1 MRTHVCA
8 AVSLSAF
15 VALTS
20 TEAANVQKP
29 LPQPEASSPNAIPKN
44 VKAVCKSK
52 VLKIRTD
59 KWIEL
64 KRRERCFT

>member
-1 MRTHVCA
+1 MRTVVYA
-8 AVSLSAF
+8 AIGVSAF
-15 VALTS
+15 LALTS
-20 TEAANVQKP
+20 ADAAHAQKP
-29 LPQPEASSPNAIPKN
+29 SPAASSSSHAIPKS